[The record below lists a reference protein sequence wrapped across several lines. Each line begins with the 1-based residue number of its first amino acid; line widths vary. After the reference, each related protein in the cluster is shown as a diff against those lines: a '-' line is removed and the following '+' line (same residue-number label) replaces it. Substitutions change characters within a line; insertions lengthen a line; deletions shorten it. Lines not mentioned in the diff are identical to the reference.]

1 MLDYKLVELLLV
13 EDNPFDEELTIK
25 ALRRHGVANEIHVV
39 RDGAE
44 ALDYMLGA
52 EGSVGG
58 TPSPRLI
65 LLDLNLPKVSGL
77 EVLRRLKTDPRTKLV
92 PVVVMTSSEEEV
104 DLVQS
109 YQLGVNG
116 YVVKP
121 MDFEKYTEA
130 VRHLGLFWLLCNTVA
145 PPAGGQGDSD
155 E

>member
-1 MLDYKLVELLLV
+1 MLEYKPVELLLV

-25 ALRRHGVANEIHVV
+25 ALRRHSVANEIHVV

-44 ALDYMLGA
+44 ALDYMFGA
-52 EGSVGG
+52 EGSVGD

-77 EVLRRLKTDPRTKLV
+77 EVLRRLKADPRTKLV
-92 PVVVMTSSEEEV
+92 PVVVMTSSAEEV

-121 MDFEKYTEA
+121 MNFEKYTES
-130 VRHLGLFWLLCNTVA
+130 VRQLGLFWLLCNSVA
-145 PPAGGQGDSD
+145 PPAGGQGDTR